1 MENLSSI
8 SFLSSLPDL
17 PGVYQFFDSTG
28 KIIYI
33 GKAKNLRKRVS
44 SYFNR
49 SHYDSAK
56 VRALVSRVVD
66 VKYIVVNSE
75 SDALILEN
83 ILIKKYQ
90 PKYNILLRDD
100 KTYPWIVIKNEP
112 FPRVTTTRRYDND
125 GSIYY
130 GPFTSGRLL
139 KALLDLIRQLFPLRT
154 CELSLTPK
162 NITSGKFKACLEY
175 QIGNCLAPCIGNQNE
190 TDYLHNINAI
200 KKILEGDLNEVLRL
214 ITKEM
219 TKAAQELR
227 FEQAA
232 LLKERLRLLQNFQA
246 KSSVISKG
254 INTADV
260 FTILNSEGH
269 VVVNYLKVNSGVVV
283 QSYNLRIKNIVDEPL
298 DDIFS
303 RAILEIRDRLNLK
316 STTLLVNIIPAYQ
329 LANIKYLIPKQGEK
343 LKLLKL
349 SLRNAEAYIKELA
362 KNEERTNPQTRALK
376 YLEQLKRDLQLPE
389 LPIVIECF
397 DNSNLQ
403 GTNPVSACVV
413 FKNGKPA
420 KNQYRHFNIK
430 TVTHPDDF
438 ATMRE
443 VIYRRYKR
451 LTEENKS
458 LPNLIIVDGGKG
470 QLSSAYETLK
480 ELHIEHIPIIGI
492 AKRLEEIYRP
502 GESTPL
508 YLDKRSMSLKLIQ
521 NIRDEAHRFGITFHR
536 KKREKKNDTSI
547 LEEIPGV
554 GKKSV
559 IKLYTR
565 FKSLENI
572 KKASIEDLSKE
583 VGLKTAN
590 NIVSFFK
597 KNR

>member
-1 MENLSSI
+1 MENISSTAY
-8 SFLSSLPDL
+8 LSSLPEL
-17 PGVYQFFDSTG
+17 PGVYQFFDSSG
-28 KIIYI
+28 RIIYI
-33 GKAKNLRKRVS
+33 GKAKNIRKRVS

-56 VRALVSRVVD
+56 VRALVSRVAD
-66 VKYIVVNSE
+66 LKYIVVYTE

-83 ILIKKYQ
+83 ILIKKHQ

-112 FPRVTTTRRYDND
+112 FPRVTTTRRYEND
-125 GSIYY
+125 GSMYY
-130 GPFTSGRLL
+130 GPYTSGRLL
-139 KALLDLIRQLFPLRT
+139 KALLDLIRQLFPIRT
-154 CELSLTPK
+154 CELNLTPK
-162 NITSGKFKACLEY
+162 NITSGKFKSCLEY

-190 TDYLHNINAI
+190 TDYLNNIDAI
-200 KKILEGDLNEVLRL
+200 KKILEGNLDAVLGL
-214 ITKEM
+214 ISNEM
-219 TKAAQELR
+219 TKAAQELK

-254 INTADV
+254 INAADI
-260 FTILNSEGH
+260 FTILEIEGH
-269 VVVNYLKVNSGVVV
+269 SVVNFLKVSSGVVV
-283 QSYNLRIKNIVDEPL
+283 QSYNLQIKNIVDEPI

-303 RAILEIRDRLNLK
+303 QAILEIKERLNLK
-316 STTLLVNIIPAYQ
+316 STTFLVNINPAYQ
-329 LANIKYLIPKQGEK
+329 LSNIKYHIPKQGEK

-349 SLRNAEAYIKELA
+349 SLRNAEAYIKEIIR
-362 KNEERTNPQTRALK
+362 NEERANPQTRIQK

-389 LPIVIECF
+389 LPVVIECF
-397 DNSNLQ
+397 DNSNLH

-420 KNQYRHFNIK
+420 KKEYRHFNVK
-430 TVTHPDDF
+430 SVTGPDDF
-438 ATMRE
+438 ASMRE
-443 VIYRRYKR
+443 VVYRRYKR
-451 LTEENKS
+451 LIYENKN
-458 LPNLIIVDGGKG
+458 LPNLIVIDGGKG

-480 ELHIEHIPIIGI
+480 ELHLEHIPIIGI

-536 KKREKKNDTSI
+536 RKREKKNDTSI
-547 LEEIPGV
+547 LEAIPGV

-559 IKLYTR
+559 IKLYTH
-565 FKSLENI
+565 FKSIENI
-572 KKASIEDLSKE
+572 KRASLEDISKE
-583 VGLKTAN
+583 VGPKTAS

-597 KNR
+597 KI

>member
-49 SHYDSAK
+49 SQYDSAK
-56 VRALVSRVVD
+56 VRALVSRVAD
-66 VKYIVVNSE
+66 LKYIVVNSE

-83 ILIKKYQ
+83 ILIKKHQ

-112 FPRVTTTRRYDND
+112 FPRVTTTRRYEND

-130 GPFTSGRLL
+130 GPYTSGRLL
-139 KALLDLIRQLFPLRT
+139 KALLDLIRQLFPIRT
-154 CELSLTPK
+154 CELNLTQS
-162 NITSGKFKACLEY
+162 NIASGKFKACLEY
-175 QIGNCLAPCIGNQNE
+175 QIGNCLAPCIGNQKEN
-190 TDYLHNINAI
+190 DYLININAI

-214 ITKEM
+214 ITAEM
-219 TKAAQELR
+219 NKAAQELK

-254 INTADV
+254 INTADI
-260 FTILNSEGH
+260 FTIQESEGFA
-269 VVVNYLKVNSGVVV
+269 VVNYLKVNSGVVV
-283 QSYNLRIKNIVDEPL
+283 QSYNLQIKNIVDESI

-303 RAILEIRDRLNLK
+303 QAILEIKERLNLK
-316 STTLLVNIIPAYQ
+316 STTFLVNINPAYQ
-329 LANIKYLIPKQGEK
+329 LSNIKYHIPKQGEK

-349 SLRNAEAYIKELA
+349 SLRNAEAYIKELI
-362 KNEERTNPQTRALK
+362 KSDERANPQTRALK
-376 YLEQLKRDLQLPE
+376 YLEQLKKDLQLPE
-389 LPIVIECF
+389 LPMVIECF

-420 KNQYRHFNIK
+420 KSEYRHFNVK
-430 TVTHPDDF
+430 TVTGPDDF
-438 ATMRE
+438 ASMRE
-443 VIYRRYKR
+443 VVYRRYKR
-451 LTEENKS
+451 LIEENKS
-458 LPNLIIVDGGKG
+458 LPNLIVVDGGKG

-480 ELHIEHIPIIGI
+480 DLHIEHIPIIGI

-502 GESTPL
+502 GDSTPL

-536 KKREKKNDTSI
+536 KKREKKNEASI
-547 LEEIPGV
+547 LESIPGV
-554 GKKSV
+554 GKRSV

-572 KKASIEDLSKE
+572 KKASLEELSEE
-583 VGLKTAN
+583 VGAKTAS

-597 KNR
+597 KI

>member
-8 SFLSSLPDL
+8 SYLSSLPDL

-49 SHYDSAK
+49 SQYDSAK
-56 VRALVSRVVD
+56 VRALVSRVAD
-66 VKYIVVNSE
+66 LKYIVVNSE

-83 ILIKKYQ
+83 ILIKKHQ

-112 FPRVTTTRRYDND
+112 FPRVTTTRRYEND

-130 GPFTSGRLL
+130 GPYTSGRLL
-139 KALLDLIRQLFPLRT
+139 KALLDLIRQLFPIRT
-154 CELSLTPK
+154 CELNLTQS
-162 NITSGKFKACLEY
+162 NIASGKFKACLEY
-175 QIGNCLAPCIGNQNE
+175 QIGNCLAPCIGNQKEN
-190 TDYLHNINAI
+190 DYLSNINAI

-214 ITKEM
+214 TTAEM
-219 TKAAQELR
+219 TKAAQELK

-254 INTADV
+254 INTADI
-260 FTILNSEGH
+260 FTIQESEGFA
-269 VVVNYLKVNSGVVV
+269 VVNYLKVNSGVVV
-283 QSYNLRIKNIVDEPL
+283 QSYNLQIKNIVDEPI

-303 RAILEIRDRLNLK
+303 QAILEIKERLNLK
-316 STTLLVNIIPAYQ
+316 STTFLVNINPAYQ
-329 LANIKYLIPKQGEK
+329 LSNIKYHIPKQGEK

-349 SLRNAEAYIKELA
+349 SLRNADAYIKELI
-362 KNEERTNPQTRALK
+362 KSEERANPQTRALK
-376 YLEQLKRDLQLPE
+376 YLEQLKKDLQLPE
-389 LPIVIECF
+389 LPMVIECF

-420 KNQYRHFNIK
+420 KSEYRHFNVK
-430 TVTHPDDF
+430 TVTGPDDF
-438 ATMRE
+438 ASMRE
-443 VIYRRYKR
+443 VVYRRYKR
-451 LTEENKS
+451 LIEEKKN
-458 LPNLIIVDGGKG
+458 LPNLIVIDGGKG

-480 ELHIEHIPIIGI
+480 DLHIEHIPIIGI

-502 GESTPL
+502 GDTTPL

-536 KKREKKNDTSI
+536 KKREKKNEASI
-547 LEEIPGV
+547 LESIPGV

-572 KKASIEDLSKE
+572 KMASLEELSEE
-583 VGLKTAN
+583 VGAKTAS

-597 KNR
+597 KI

>member
-1 MENLSSI
+1 MENLSRT

-66 VKYIVVNSE
+66 IKYIVVNSE

-139 KALLDLIRQLFPLRT
+139 KALLDLIKQLFPLRT

-162 NITSGKFKACLEY
+162 NINSGKFKACLEY

-200 KKILEGDLNEVLRL
+200 KKIFEGDLNEVIRL
-214 ITKEM
+214 ITNEM

-260 FTILNSEGH
+260 FTILKSEGH
-269 VVVNYLKVNSGVVV
+269 AVVNYLKVNNGVVV
-283 QSYNLRIKNIVDEPL
+283 QSYNLQIKSIVDEPL

-303 RAILEIRDRLNLK
+303 QAILEIRERLNLK

-349 SLRNAEAYIKELA
+349 SLRNAEAYIKELV
-362 KNEERTNPQTRALK
+362 KNEERANPQTRVLK

-389 LPIVIECF
+389 IPIVIECF

-420 KNQYRHFNIK
+420 KSQYRHFNIK

-438 ATMRE
+438 ASMRE
-443 VIYRRYKR
+443 VVYRRYKR
-451 LTEENKS
+451 LIEENKS
-458 LPNLIIVDGGKG
+458 LPNLIVVDGGKG
-470 QLSSAYETLK
+470 QLSSAFETLK

-502 GESTPL
+502 GDSTPL

-521 NIRDEAHRFGITFHR
+521 NIRDEAHRFSITFHR
-536 KKREKKNDTSI
+536 KKREKKNDASI
-547 LEEIPGV
+547 LEAIPGV

-565 FKSLENI
+565 FKSIENI
-572 KKASIEDLSKE
+572 KKASIEDLSKV

-597 KNR
+597 KI